1 MTDLVIA
8 NCTTKEA
15 TRTNL
20 VYLHPDTHRLLNA
33 DKIRISF
40 GDYALVHRVAPDPTL
55 QPSQVGTNSLVRAVL
70 KLTENDVQQQTKVRV
85 EPYKP
90 LHPPL
95 YQLNVEVGIFN
106 KTQTVVKAV
115 DVDDHIRDEFGN
127 ETFCPGQTFASK
139 MGSTWLKLTMTRC
152 LVPDLESS
160 SGVKDVYSGEIQNK
174 TQIICTPASNRKLVW
189 HEPRQAKI
197 NIGPNFDGESL
208 GIGGLNKQFAQI
220 FRRAFAS
227 RLLAPKFV
235 KELGIKHVKGM
246 LLHGPPGTGK
256 TLIAR
261 KIGGMLTEREPKVVN
276 GPEILNRFVGASEE
290 KIRELFEDAR
300 VDQAENGDDAD
311 LHIIIFDEIDSI
323 CKARGSV
330 GGGTGVHDTVV
341 NQLLSMIDGVDALNN
356 ILVIGMTN
364 RKDLIDTALLR
375 SGRLEVHLEIG
386 LPDFQGRE
394 QIFRIK
400 VKDMAESNRLGD
412 DVEISVLADRTKNFS
427 GAEIEGVVKSA
438 SSWSY
443 YSKLDTSDIRSLNK
457 NMENVKVMM
466 EHFEMALSEV
476 KPEFGVAEEKLSVRL
491 ERGFHPYGGEFEN
504 LMNTGEQ
511 LLKQVRNPNNNTRRL
526 SLLLEGPIGCGKTG
540 IACKLALDANYPF
553 VKFVSAED
561 MVAFGDQ
568 TKALKI
574 HQTFE
579 DAYKS
584 EFSIII
590 LDDIERLLGY
600 TPVGS
605 RFSTRVME
613 TLQVLCRK
621 DPPEG
626 RSICIIAT
634 STSEVIKD
642 LYLSDIF
649 DVVRD
654 VPMVQDSVQIKTVMK
669 SLNLK
674 VDATHLELI
683 SNSFTREVGIKNLLM
698 IIASAMDSDG
708 TITHESFVQAME
720 LYGYISA

>member
-1 MTDLVIA
+1 MDLAIA

-20 VYLHPDTHRLLNA
+20 CYLHPDVNRMVSA
-33 DKIRISF
+33 EKVRISF
-40 GDYALVHRVAPDPTL
+40 GDRSIVHRVAPDPAL
-55 QPSQVGTNSLVRAVL
+55 KPSQVGTNSLVRAVL
-70 KLTENDVQQQTKVRV
+70 KLTENDVQQETKVRV
-85 EPYKP
+85 ESYKP
-90 LHPPL
+90 AHPPL
-95 YQLNVEVGIFN
+95 YQLNAEVGIFN
-106 KTQTVVKAV
+106 RGQTQVKAEE
-115 DVDDHIRDEFGN
+115 VDDHVRSVFAM

-139 MGSTWLKLTMTRC
+139 MGSTWLKLTITRC
-152 LVPDLESS
+152 LIPDLGNDA
-160 SGVKDVYSGEIQNK
+160 GVKDVYTGEISDK
-174 TQIICTPASNRKLVW
+174 TQIILTPASNRKLVW
-189 HEPRQAKI
+189 IEPRQRKV

-208 GIGGLNKQFAQI
+208 GIGGLNKQFAKI

-227 RLLAPKFV
+227 RLLQHKFV

-261 KIGGMLTEREPKVVN
+261 KIGGMLTDREPKVVN
-276 GPEILNRFVGASEE
+276 GPEILDRFVGASEE
-290 KIRELFEDAR
+290 KIRELFAEAR
-300 VDQAENGDDAD
+300 QDQKENGDDAD

-386 LPDFQGRE
+386 LPDHEGRE

-400 VKDMAESNRLGD
+400 TKDMAESGRLGD
-412 DVEISVLADRTKNFS
+412 DVDISVLADRTKNYS
-427 GAEIEGVVKSA
+427 GAEIEGVVRSA

-443 YSKLDTSDIRSLNK
+443 YSKLDASDIKGLNK
-457 NMENVKVMM
+457 RMESVKVMM
-466 EHFEMALSEV
+466 EHFEMGLEEV
-476 KPEFGVAEEKLSVRL
+476 KPEFGVAEDTLSVKL
-491 ERGFHPYGGEFEN
+491 ERGFHSYGGDFDD
-504 LMNTGEQ
+504 LINTGEQ
-511 LLKQVRNPNNNTRRL
+511 LLKQVRNPNNHTRRL

-540 IACKLALDANYPF
+540 VACKLALDANFPF

-574 HQTFE
+574 NQIFQ

-584 EFSIII
+584 EFSIVI
-590 LDDIERLLGY
+590 LDDVERLLGY

-621 DPPEG
+621 DPPLG

-642 LYLSDIF
+642 LCLAEIF

-654 VPMVQDSVQIKTVMK
+654 VPLVSQPHQIKSVMK
-669 SLNLK
+669 SLDCN
-674 VDATHLELI
+674 VDATNLELI

-698 IIASAMDSDG
+698 IIESAMDAAG
-708 TITHESFVQAME
+708 VITHKSFIQAME
-720 LYGYISA
+720 LYGYMPA